1 MSTMADWLPPPGSF
15 LGCIFAKNVSSDSVN
30 VSTLKGEGELTNLEL
45 NEIVLTDLLELPT
58 WLRITRAQVNRV
70 NLKIQWTKL
79 KSVPILVS
87 LDEVQVEMETCQEL
101 RSQASHTV
109 MPLYSSGGGYGFVD
123 KVSDGMTVTVNAVLV
138 TFPSHAFHASFQLSR
153 IVLDSKSPLWQ
164 KADLRSTR
172 LKDPERG
179 KLLIFK
185 EVLYALL
192 ADSAERS
199 TLNQRPST
207 HTNQARCRITIK
219 KKLTDCS
226 VVGCRLVLLMDDLL
240 WVLTDSQLTAAF
252 HFMDS
257 LSDLHFCDDPG
268 HSFPTSKSSRS
279 YLSHPTYAS
288 CSCVLGMHTPYTC
301 LRWKR
306 YTSSPHMTL

>member
-1 MSTMADWLPPPGSF
+1 ARR
-15 LGCIFAKNVSSDSVN
+15 FAKNVSSDSVN

-109 MPLYSSGGGYGFVD
+109 MPSYSSGGGYGFVD
-123 KVSDGMTVTVNAVLV
+123 KVSDGMTVTVNAFLV

-179 KLLIFK
+179 ELLIFK
-185 EVLYALL
+185 ELSWQTLRREA
-192 ADSAERS
+192 RS
-199 TLNQRPST
+199 TKDPALTPTRP
-207 HTNQARCRITIK
+207 
-219 KKLTDCS
+219 
-226 VVGCRLVLLMDDLL
+226 VV
-240 WVLTDSQLTAAF
+240 
-252 HFMDS
+252 
-257 LSDLHFCDDPG
+257 
-268 HSFPTSKSSRS
+268 
-279 YLSHPTYAS
+279 AS
-288 CSCVLGMHTPYTC
+288 P
-301 LRWKR
+301 
-306 YTSSPHMTL
+306 